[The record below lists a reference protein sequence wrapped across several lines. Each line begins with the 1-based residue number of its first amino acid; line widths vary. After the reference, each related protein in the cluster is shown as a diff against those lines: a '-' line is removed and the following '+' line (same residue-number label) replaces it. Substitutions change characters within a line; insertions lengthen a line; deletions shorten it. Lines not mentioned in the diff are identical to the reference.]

1 MEAYI
6 KIKRFIL
13 SGIIFLIFESIAI
26 ILWIVSGNIFYLFN
40 FTYIGFFVSLGIGL
54 LIAKY
59 KNARIFIQFFIGLY
73 MLIFL
78 GIIKHENMQIEGFF
92 YYMAIGVFEAAAI
105 HYLVAKIAGPLV
117 FGRGWCGYACWTAMI
132 LDLLPWKIPQKQPVK
147 NLGLLRIVIFAI
159 SLIYFL
165 IVFVRYRLNIEQI
178 MYISFIAG
186 NVIYYSIGILFAYL
200 FKDNRAFCKYFCPIT
215 VFLKPASH
223 FALIRRKVN
232 HEKCIGCNKCKKI
245 CPMGVDML
253 DNRLSRKNGTE
264 CIQCM
269 KCVIE
274 CPRQALSSHGGKK

>member
-1 MEAYI
+1 MFTKA
-6 KIKRFIL
+6 KRFLIPIIMF
-13 SGIIFLIFESIAI
+13 IIFETTAVV
-26 ILWIVSGNIFYLFN
+26 LWLVLGNIFYLYN

-73 MLIFL
+73 MLVYL
-78 GIIKHENMQIEGFF
+78 GFICRENMQIEGFF
-92 YYMAIGVFEAAAI
+92 YYIAIGVFEAAAI
-105 HYLVAKIAGPLV
+105 HYLVEKIAGPFI

-132 LDLLPWKIPQKQPVK
+132 LDLFPYKTPQKQPVEK
-147 NLGLLRIVIFAI
+147 LGLLRIVVFAL
-159 SLIYFL
+159 SLIYFF
-165 IVFVRYRLNIEQI
+165 IVFVRYRTHIEKI
-178 MYISFIAG
+178 MYISFIVG

-215 VFLKPASH
+215 VFLKPASY
-223 FALIRRKVN
+223 FALSRRKIN
-232 HEKCIGCNKCKKI
+232 QEKCISCKKCIKI

-253 DNRLSRKNGTE
+253 DKRFSRKNGTE

-274 CPRQALSSHGGKK
+274 CPKQALS